1 MILRNAISNG
11 RVLRCLAAAGLALG
25 ATTAGAVAMPGAAHA
40 DDTDFAPAATATIHP
55 GVMVESPVGQCT
67 ANFVFGDGDTF
78 YLGQA
83 AHCTGTGSASE
94 TDGCKSAS
102 LGIGT
107 PIKIQGASRPG
118 KLVYNSWLAMQENK
132 EADPNTCAY
141 NDFALVEIDPADNGK
156 VNPTVPAFGGPTGVR
171 QAGLP
176 AGSSVYSYQNS
187 SLRQGIGLLS
197 PKVGL
202 NLGDNAGGYTHEVAT
217 ITPGVPGDSGS
228 GFMDAQ
234 GEAFGVLSTLNL
246 EPAPGTN
253 GVGDLGKELAYANGN
268 GMDGVGLM
276 NGTEPF
282 HSPLPLPSLGS
293 SAPRAQSASDS
304 DAGDSADAHN
314 ATQESPAQSAADDA
328 HHAAPE
334 RGLSITPRRS
344 DPGVARP
351 SGASSEDADGS
362 EGPAPAKKA
371 QPGLIGGL

>member
-1 MILRNAISNG
+1 
-11 RVLRCLAAAGLALG
+11 
-25 ATTAGAVAMPGAAHA
+25 
-40 DDTDFAPAATATIHP
+40 
-55 GVMVESPVGQCT
+55 
-67 ANFVFGDGDTF
+67 
-78 YLGQA
+78 
-83 AHCTGTGSASE
+83 
-94 TDGCKSAS
+94 
-102 LGIGT
+102 
-107 PIKIQGASRPG
+107 
-118 KLVYNSWLAMQENK
+118 
-132 EADPNTCAY
+132 
-141 NDFALVEIDPADNGK
+141 
-156 VNPTVPAFGGPTGVR
+156 VR

-293 SAPRAQSASDS
+293 SARGHRARRTATPATARTPTMPPGVAGPVGRRRRAPRR
-304 DAGDSADAHN
+304 AGAG
-314 ATQESPAQSAADDA
+314 PV
-328 HHAAPE
+328 HH
-334 RGLSITPRRS
+334 TRRS